1 MKTEKILILEDKKT
15 NIASYYILQNNDEYV
30 GLSDNTIKIGY
41 FEGFELLLTTN
52 YNVYQLKINREL
64 ISIFTKISENC
75 DIITCKFIFENKID
89 IILDVLNL
97 KQYEILL
104 HKRDETL
111 ITYQKDCKILFLKDT
126 KDNILYADSH
136 KVIKKYFNY
145 VNIKNSLVITKIILN
160 DYYDFKFENVKIG
173 FYNNVQFI

>member
-64 ISIFTKISENC
+64 ISIFTKISEKHLEKLFNEGKYPY
-75 DIITCKFIFENKID
+75 DNKW
-89 IILDVLNL
+89 
-97 KQYEILL
+97 
-104 HKRDETL
+104 R
-111 ITYQKDCKILFLKDT
+111 
-126 KDNILYADSH
+126 
-136 KVIKKYFNY
+136 
-145 VNIKNSLVITKIILN
+145 
-160 DYYDFKFENVKIG
+160 YDFMISKLYSNVS
-173 FYNNVQFI
+173 